1 MPFPFMIGKTVAAA
15 NAGAQKVKQ
24 ASDAAKELQRQH
36 NETVQMLTQANRL
49 FLMDMDRLGGKELR
63 IIRSFESFSDA
74 FEQLKSRPVFR
85 NAGAS
90 ELPEYNAEEV
100 KQLYGGAGCLL
111 AAMDCAPAGT
121 AGSFAAAGAASAAAL
136 SFNAQATGKA
146 LTDKTLTALGGGGAV
161 AGYGAAVGA
170 AVLGATTGGIGL
182 LIGGVVYIFAESRL
196 SAKMTETRKELEKE
210 KEQARQICSY
220 MQRLQRVANRYWR
233 SIDKVEAIYRKHL
246 QEFTKMV
253 DVEHR
258 TDWNSLTTRE
268 KRLVENTVLL
278 VNLLH
283 KMCNVKLVEK
293 TEETDGLNTI
303 DTAGVENMIRQADS
317 VSGRLPTL

>member
-1 MPFPFMIGKTVAAA
+1 
-15 NAGAQKVKQ
+15 
-24 ASDAAKELQRQH
+24 
-36 NETVQMLTQANRL
+36 
-49 FLMDMDRLGGKELR
+49 
-63 IIRSFESFSDA
+63 
-74 FEQLKSRPVFR
+74 
-85 NAGAS
+85 
-90 ELPEYNAEEV
+90 
-100 KQLYGGAGCLL
+100 
-111 AAMDCAPAGT
+111 
-121 AGSFAAAGAASAAAL
+121 
-136 SFNAQATGKA
+136 
-146 LTDKTLTALGGGGAV
+146 
-161 AGYGAAVGA
+161 
-170 AVLGATTGGIGL
+170 
-182 LIGGVVYIFAESRL
+182 
-196 SAKMTETRKELEKE
+196 MTETCKELEKE

-253 DVEHR
+253 DVEHH